1 LNYFNAGIKLIYD
14 NERKKNN
21 IPFLLN
27 FYAENVN
34 QFKPDLNFGYQKPFS
49 ILVNKVFKRQ
59 KHN

>member
-1 LNYFNAGIKLIYD
+1 MITNEKRIIFPFYLIFN
-14 NERKKNN
+14 
-21 IPFLLN
+21 
-27 FYAENVN
+27 AENVN

>member
-1 LNYFNAGIKLIYD
+1 MIT
-14 NERKKNN
+14 NEKKIN

-59 KHN
+59 EHNWI